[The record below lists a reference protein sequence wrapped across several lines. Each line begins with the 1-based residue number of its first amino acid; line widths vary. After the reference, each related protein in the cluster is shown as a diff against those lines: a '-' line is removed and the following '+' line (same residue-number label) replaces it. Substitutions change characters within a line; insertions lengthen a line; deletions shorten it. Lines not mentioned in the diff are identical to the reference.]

1 MKFSKIVAAISVV
14 VGGGV
19 AYAQDDVNVNI
30 EQDIDEKDTDRD
42 IQAREDTQ
50 VDQVDRDDLD
60 DDDAGMNEKSVKKT
74 ATLGSAVEN
83 KRACKSA
90 EVFFKFDSAALAAND
105 DRVLQPL
112 VDELTKYEGTTIVLD
127 GFADPRGS
135 DNYNVILSGK
145 RSEAV
150 REKLISMGAPQ
161 ERIVL
166 GLHGE
171 EGDRRESYADDR
183 RVTAWITRN
192 TTAQIVDH
200 ELDSGAQALAFGD
213 QMKTIAELH
222 GGDVGIEAQ
231 AQAEPDDLDA
241 DVDADVGVDVDVDD
255 EG

>member
-1 MKFSKIVAAISVV
+1 MKFSKIVAAVSVV

-19 AYAQDDVNVNI
+19 AYAQDDDVNVNVH
-30 EQDIDEKDTDRD
+30 Q
-42 IQAREDTQ
+42 DTQ
-50 VDQVDRDDLD
+50 AQRDMQSQRDTQIDTSDQGSQGRLTQ
-60 DDDAGMNEKSVKKT
+60 EKSIKKT
-74 ATLGSAVEN
+74 ATLGSAEEN

-90 EVFFKFDSAALAAND
+90 ELFFRFDSAALNSND
-105 DRVLQPL
+105 ERVLKPL
-112 VDELTKYEGTTIVLD
+112 VDELNKYEGTTIVLD
-127 GFADPRGS
+127 GFADPRGPET
-135 DNYNVILSGK
+135 YNVILSGK
-145 RSEAV
+145 RSDAV
-150 REKLISMGAPQ
+150 RDKLISMGAPQ

-171 EGDRRESYADDR
+171 KGDRRASYPDDR

-222 GGDVGIEAQ
+222 TGDVGIEAQ
-231 AQAEPDDLDA
+231 AQAQPKDTD
-241 DVDADVGVDVDVDD
+241 VDVDVDKDVDVDVDVND